1 MAAGCTFYYGV
12 EDIFILNVTE
22 IVYTKC
28 VVDGVITIPAG
39 DDYRAKEIFNVDPV
53 PCVQK
58 SIYVTHPDSSREVFD
73 AYTEVIISE

>member
-1 MAAGCTFYYGV
+1 MAAGYTFYYGV
-12 EDIFILNVTE
+12 EEIFILDVTE
-22 IVYTKC
+22 TVYSKC

-58 SIYVTHPDSSREVFD
+58 SIYVTGPDGSREVVD
-73 AYTEVIISE
+73 AYTELVI

>member
-1 MAAGCTFYYGV
+1 MAAGYTFYYGV
-12 EDIFILNVTE
+12 EEMCILNVTE
-22 IVYTKC
+22 IVYSKC

-58 SIYVTHPDSSREVFD
+58 NIYVTHPDGSRQVFD
-73 AYTEVIISE
+73 TQTEVVI